1 MTPNDIFHPF
11 SHRLSS
17 CRNVEWLLITHGTS
31 WKCLKSRVSYGLFQ
45 KKYPAAFCYIELL
58 WHLLLQKCKADIS
71 LFLRSDDLF
80 VSVTSACML
89 LTAMLDICQIKK
101 TKPQLNLE
109 EVTFYYYFKIFLLQS
124 TKYSGILQWWRSGQ
138 VQAAN
143 LWRMYV
149 GIWTL

>member
-1 MTPNDIFHPF
+1 M
-11 SHRLSS
+11 
-17 CRNVEWLLITHGTS
+17 
-31 WKCLKSRVSYGLFQ
+31 FQ
-45 KKYPAAFCYIELL
+45 KNYPAAFCYIELL

-109 EVTFYYYFKIFLLQS
+109 EVIFYSQNIFI
-124 TKYSGILQWWRSGQ
+124 TIH
-138 VQAAN
+138 
-143 LWRMYV
+143 
-149 GIWTL
+149 